1 MSIADKLKSYVYN
14 RLAKELST
22 GASGGD
28 PFAIW
33 SRSGSK
39 KISAARAMAQYKNWV
54 YAATKSIA
62 DEIAATELRIF
73 KINSDNTSEE
83 LQEHEALDLL
93 AAPNPFMTGAKLRFL
108 TATHLELTGNAYWHL
123 LDVKS
128 ATSKP
133 SGINI
138 LMPKDVEI
146 IRGDYPELIK
156 GYKFRDDNQKT
167 HILQPFEVLHF
178 DYPDP
183 NNPIEGIGTVQA
195 IWDWLESDELAQEFN
210 KKFFENGARLSGL
223 IEHPSAFNK
232 DQLEFIKKSFEQIY
246 SGIQNAYRT
255 AVLPTGAKFQ
265 QVSATPKEMDFQ
277 EGGKNNRDKILGG
290 FRTPKTAIGLTEDV
304 NRANAEATD
313 YVFASRNIKPKRDI
327 FVSVLNE
334 FFIPRYGDRLWIDHK
349 NTIPEDKEAKVKEMQ
364 AATGNQPIMS
374 PNEARER
381 FFSLGPIEGG
391 DAVRGAL
398 MNSPIGEPIKS
409 SGPMKVKINGRAA
422 ISRFAKNQKNRSKI
436 GKEIADMLA
445 KEIKGFET
453 NHKAMIIKARKDIT
467 TLNDDDYEILHKAFV
482 NRVDP
487 YEKKLRGGVEDLN
500 AAIKKEVDSNLSSL
514 LKSVKAVDP
523 NDLFDQEK
531 AVSSMTDLATPVL
544 TDLYIAEAVA
554 AAGLIG
560 IEGYTP
566 VDSIVKAAIERAVGL
581 LSASYTDSMRTL
593 LKEKLTETMAE
604 GPDLD
609 KLKNKVTEIFD
620 FQNEVRSE
628 QVARTETFRIGNEA
642 TVRAWADSGIVESKK
657 WYTASDER
665 VCDHC
670 GPMHGKTIAVEDDF
684 FKKGDTTDTGLDV
697 SYDNVEFPPLHVTC
711 RCYVR
716 PEGISVDGKAVK
728 KEQPTPEP
736 EPEPI
741 PEPERDIDAEIEE
754 KASAIA
760 AERVEKIKGDIVAE
774 ATEKV
779 AGIIQSQIENE

>member
-1 MSIADKLKSYVYN
+1 MSIASKFKSYVYN

-39 KISAARAMAQYKNWV
+39 KISTARAMAQYKNWV
-54 YAATKSIA
+54 YAAAKSIA
-62 DEIAATELRIF
+62 DEIAATELRLF
-73 KINSDNTSEE
+73 KINNDNTSEE
-83 LQEHEALDLL
+83 IMEHEILDIL
-93 AAPNPFMTGAKLRFL
+93 AAPNRHMTGAKLRFL

-128 ATSKP
+128 ETGKP
-133 SGINI
+133 TGINI
-138 LMPKDVEI
+138 LIPKDVEI

-156 GYKFRDDNQKT
+156 GYKFRDGNNKT

-183 NNPIEGIGTVQA
+183 NDPIEGIGTVQA

-327 FVSVLNE
+327 IVSVISE
-334 FFIPRYGDRLWIDHK
+334 FLVPRYGEKLWLDHK
-349 NTIPEDKEAKVKEMQ
+349 NTIPEDKEAKVKEMT
-364 AATGNQPIMS
+364 AATGGQPIMS
-374 PNEARER
+374 VNEARQNY
-381 FFSLGPIEGG
+381 FGLGGIENG

-398 MNSPIGEPIKS
+398 MNTPIGEPVKTAS
-409 SGPMKVKINGRAA
+409 APKVKSV
-422 ISRFAKNQKNRSKI
+422 ISRYARNQKHRTKM
-436 GKEIADMLA
+436 GKEIADILA
-445 KEIKGFET
+445 KEIADFQVQQKEIT
-453 NHKAMIIKARKDIT
+453 AKARKDISA
-467 TLNDDDYEILHKAFV
+467 LKDDEYEILYKTFAS
-482 NRVDP
+482 RVDP
-487 YEKKLRGGVEDLN
+487 YQKKLADSMREANED
-500 AAIKKEVDSNLSSL
+500 IRDEVIGNVGKL
-514 LKSVKAVDP
+514 LKKSKGIDIDA
-523 NDLFDQEK
+523 LFDKQK
-531 AVSSMTDLATPVL
+531 AVSSITDLASPIL
-544 TDLYIAEAVA
+544 SDLYTTEA
-554 AAGLIG
+554 AAAAALIG
-560 IEGYTP
+560 IEGFE
-566 VDSIVKAAIERAVGL
+566 VLSDVVVAAIERGVGL
-581 LSASYTDSMRTL
+581 LSASYTDSMREL
-593 LKEKLTETMAE
+593 LKAKLTETMAE

-609 KLKNKVTEIFD
+609 VLKKRVNEIFD
-620 FQNEVRSE
+620 FQNEIRAE
-628 QVARTETFRIGNEA
+628 QVAITETFRIGNEA
-642 TVRAWADSGIVESKK
+642 TVEAWKETGVVKTKK
-657 WYTASDER
+657 WYTAEDER
-665 VCDHC
+665 VCESC
-670 GPMHGKTIAVEDDF
+670 GPMHGVIVDIEENF
-684 FKKGDTTDTGLDV
+684 FEKGDTTETGQEI
-697 SYDNVEFPPLHVTC
+697 SYDDVGFPPLHVAC

-716 PEGISVDGKAVK
+716 PEDISIDGKAVK
-728 KEQPTPEP
+728 KEQPAPEP
-736 EPEPI
+736 TPEPI
-741 PEPERDIDAEIEE
+741 PEPVRDIDAEIEE
-754 KASAIA
+754 KANAIA
-760 AERVEKIKGDIVAE
+760 TERVEKIRSEIVAE